1 VNHLMS
7 ESSKQY
13 SKQNTQDPKHIRGGE
28 KKVMKKSLSAILA
41 ASMAFSMFASAAF
54 AAEDTK
60 TTEQKFQEMKTAGIF
75 QGYPDGKSHLEE
87 TMTRAE
93 FAKALAALLGLEDD
107 AAAAKVY
114 SDVAAN
120 HWAIGEIG
128 ALTAEEIM
136 NGTGAGKFGPK
147 VNVSIEQLA
156 KIVVG
161 AMGLEPKEDAEV
173 EGKTS
178 VWATGYVAAAV
189 EAGLITKVDD
199 YTVLATRGNL
209 VDASYTVYSKGQISV
224 KSTKVVDAK
233 NIEVTFSDDQ
243 VVKKELAEPLKAGVA
258 TKVEVEYKGNK
269 YTVEVT
275 LAELA
280 AEAKAAGAKKIEV
293 KFNQAVD
300 TAKAKFEV
308 KRGSSAVTVSKAT
321 FSDDKMTATLELD
334 SKIVVG
340 DYTVTV
346 KEVSE
351 TALTST
357 FKGEAEKLTALA
369 FVGEKLAV
377 TDNTYSQASIS
388 YKITNQYNEDVT
400 KQYGGSVT
408 WTPSKGTVKSN
419 VNGKLTIGFNANDN
433 IKYVVG
439 EQVSI
444 AGIHS
449 SGLTVSQVLSVG
461 SEAMVE
467 TVTVK
472 ELYHPEKKGLTTSSN
487 YSEFVLL
494 IEAKD
499 QYGNIMN
506 AKDVNDDVLFMA
518 NNPAIFNITQ
528 GSAKDDQGANKDTVG
543 IPLVN
548 PVGNMRL
555 DGTNTITFISK
566 AFTKTTKFDVEVT
579 KGATLQN
586 FTLENPSSVAAN
598 DGTIKI
604 PFSATDANGGAITKY
619 DDLNGKV
626 SLSSSAGTFVM
637 KKEFATGNA
646 YLEWSV
652 PAQGRYTLT
661 AVPNTSFQPS
671 TIFID
676 VQAAAVPTTVEG
688 VKDFDINRMF
698 TGAGQ
703 TIDISKDN
711 IVVKDQYQR
720 NVDLN
725 TTFFNNY
732 EIELD
737 NVDSSDEFTGYG
749 KITSAAAP
757 GNKITLT
764 ANSAASDKVAIK
776 LIQKG
781 ATPVTVSTKEITV
794 STVAQS
800 SLSNYSV
807 NDIGKVYYKNLT
819 DVKVVA
825 KNIYG
830 DAVTIPASAYNISTT
845 APLKVT
851 GGQLDANDFTF
862 GTNEDTKK
870 AKFLVT
876 FNDGTVAPINKEF
889 EVTNVAPVA
898 KTVEF
903 KSNAGYVGDNS
914 VITAPTSIDSI
925 DDLLN
930 AVTIKDQY
938 GKVINA
944 PAATATITSVNKVQ
958 GSTLDFKVGGN
969 AATFGN
975 ASAIVVSGATAGDTF
990 NVTFVIDGELQ
1001 FTVQVKVQ

>member
-1 VNHLMS
+1 MS

-178 VWATGYVAAAV
+178 AWATGYVAAAV
-189 EAGLITKVDD
+189 ESGLITKVED

-233 NIEVTFSDDQ
+233 NIEVTFSDDE
-243 VVKKELAEPLKAGVA
+243 VVKKELAEPLKVGVA
-258 TKVEVEYKGNK
+258 TKVEVEHKGAK

-275 LAELA
+275 LAELT

-357 FKGEAEKLTALA
+357 FKGEAEKLTALE

-388 YKITNQYNEDVT
+388 YKITNQYKEDVT

-518 NNPAIFNITQ
+518 NNPAIFNIAQ

-579 KGATLQN
+579 KGATLHN

-598 DGTIKI
+598 DGTIRI
-604 PFSATDANGGAITKY
+604 PFSATDANGGTITKY

-637 KKEFATGNA
+637 KKDFATGNA

-676 VQAAAVPTTVEG
+676 VQATAVPTTVEG
-688 VKDFDINRMF
+688 VKDFDVNIMF
-698 TGAGQ
+698 TGANQ
-703 TIDISKDN
+703 TFDITKDN

-725 TTFFNNY
+725 AAFFANY
-732 EIELD
+732 EVELV
-737 NVDSSDEFTGYG
+737 NVDSSADFNGYG
-749 KITSAAAP
+749 KITSATGA
-757 GNKITLT
+757 GSKITLT
-764 ANSAASDKVAIK
+764 ANAAASDKIAIK
-776 LIQKG
+776 LINTSG
-781 ATPVTVSTKEITV
+781 AQDVTVSTREITV

-800 SLSNYSV
+800 NLSNYSV
-807 NDIGKVYYKNLT
+807 NDIGKIYYENLA

-830 DAVTIPASAYNISTT
+830 DTVTIPATAYNISAV
-845 APLKVT
+845 APLTVN
-851 GGQLDANDFTF
+851 GGKLDATAFTF
-862 GTNEDTKK
+862 NQNEDTKK
-870 AKFLVT
+870 AKFTVT
-876 FNDGTVAPINKEF
+876 FNDGTVAPITKEL

-903 KSNAGYVGDNS
+903 KSAAGYAGDNY
-914 VITAPTSIDSI
+914 VITAPTTIDSI

-938 GKVINA
+938 GKVITNPAVNA
-944 PAATATITSVNKVQ
+944 QISTVNKVQ
-958 GSTLDFKVGGN
+958 GSNLAFQVGGN
-969 AATFGN
+969 NATFGA
-975 ASAIVVSGATAGDTF
+975 ASAINVTGATAGDTF
-990 NVTFVIDGELQ
+990 NVQFIVGGEFQ